1 MPLRVLVVE
10 DDEIVRPLM
19 VEALLLLG
27 LDSIECATGDEALKV
42 LNARPNVSLV
52 ITDVRMPGDIDGLQL
67 SRLIWTQWPDLPVV
81 IVSGN
86 TVLPPGFLPEN
97 ARFLPKPCSLDA
109 LHKTVN
115 VLLGLK

>member
-1 MPLRVLVVE
+1 MPLCVLVVE

-19 VEALLLLG
+19 VEALALLG
-27 LDSIECATGDEALKV
+27 LEFIECATGDEALKV
-42 LNARPNVSLV
+42 LDAGCNVSLV
-52 ITDVRMPGDIDGLQL
+52 VTDVRMPGNIDGLQL
-67 SRLIWTQWPDLPVV
+67 SRLIWTHWPELPVV

-86 TVLPPGFLPEN
+86 TVLPPGFLPDN

-109 LHKTVN
+109 LHSTVI